1 MRVRHQTSMF
11 ARRGV
16 VVYAVYA
23 PDSHLSF
30 RFAAALYRVLQALSV
45 DFSNVQLPK
54 ILGKFSVKSSTS
66 NKVISGNWFTYTM
79 VDSLF
84 PSRWKPYPN
93 PKYSNSAN
101 ASTARRSSSWMELM
115 SWMIISML
123 MLCLSKITCCLFV
136 GLGVFALLG
145 LGVGLPSPDW
155 SLFFVSQ
162 IWVFKLDSPIPQHC
176 HNLNMGDVCCL
187 QKQRIRWGTD
197 LCWKIGWMSRP
208 PCAWLIFRADTPWF
222 PWSPNS
228 HCGNEK
234 RNKQWWGSWEKDN
247 NYNYPITSFNFGA
260 QKCLLFL
267 VGKLIC
273 VKLWVCFY
281 RFFSIFW

>member
-155 SLFFVSQ
+155 SLFFCLSDLGFQVGFPHSPALSQ
-162 IWVFKLDSPIPQHC
+162 SEYGWCVLFTKTK
-176 HNLNMGDVCCL
+176 NKMGHGFVLKDRVNVKTPL
-187 QKQRIRWGTD
+187 RMVDFQSRHTLISMVTKFTLWQ
-197 LCWKIGWMSRP
+197 WKKEI
-208 PCAWLIFRADTPWF
+208 
-222 PWSPNS
+222 NS
-228 HCGNEK
+228 DEDHEK
-234 RNKQWWGSWEKDN
+234 KTTTTTIQSHPSTLAHKSA
-247 NYNYPITSFNFGA
+247 Y
-260 QKCLLFL
+260 
-267 VGKLIC
+267 
-273 VKLWVCFY
+273 
-281 RFFSIFW
+281 FFW